1 MIINKPYPKWGEA
14 LCFILISA
22 SAVFIPIVAIL
33 KKYDLF
39 TIKDKGLDEHTINM
53 QKAGVEEELHVNP
66 GVITPSMSRVPLTEF
81 E

>member
-1 MIINKPYPKWGEA
+1 MVNTPYPKWGEA

-22 SAVFIPIVAIL
+22 SAVFIPVVAIL

-39 TIKDKGLDEHTINM
+39 TIKEKGLDEHTIHM

-66 GVITPSMSRVPLTEF
+66 NTITSSMSRVPLTEF
-81 E
+81 EK